1 MRVPT
6 ELQPTPSIGDEEG
19 RAEARAARRRV
30 LASLAGLAVA
40 GLPLGAQAQARLAT
54 PAQTEGPFYPV
65 ELPADRD
72 NDLVVVKGAAAPAK
86 GEILLLAGAVVD
98 VTGRPLGGA
107 RVEIWQCNAHGR
119 YHHPGDRSG
128 APEDPG
134 FQGYGEFTTAG
145 DGAYSFRTIRPVPYP
160 GRTPHIHFK
169 VSAPGARTL
178 VTQMYVAGEPGNA
191 RDFLYNSIRDEA
203 ARRAVT
209 VALAPA
215 PDGKALA
222 GRFEI
227 VLQT

>member
-1 MRVPT
+1 MRVRPD
-6 ELQPTPSIGDEEG
+6 LQATPAIGDEDG
-19 RAEARAARRRV
+19 LAEARAARRRV

-40 GLPLGAQAQARLAT
+40 GLPLGVQAQARVAT

-72 NDLVVVKGAAAPAK
+72 NDLVSVKGAAAPAK

-98 VTGRPLGGA
+98 VSGRPLAGA
-107 RVEIWQCNAHGR
+107 RVEIWQCNALGR

-134 FQGYGEFTTAG
+134 FQGYGEFVTAA

-169 VSAPGARTL
+169 VSGPGMRPL

-191 RDFLYNSIRDEA
+191 RDFLYNSLRDEA
-203 ARRAVT
+203 ERRAVT
-209 VALAPA
+209 VALARTA
-215 PDGKALA
+215 DGKALA

-227 VLQT
+227 VLRT